1 MTAQPETK
9 SASRRAI
16 LTGALAGVG
25 AWVAGAIGR
34 ANPVRA
40 DGENIQIGGDYA
52 TAMSRTALTNE
63 SNNETVWYLYNSHQ
77 GTALYALSNSGIGVN
92 AISNFSSGVYAVGK
106 PAITAD
112 PSGQGYAIVGKGRI
126 RLERISGVA
135 VIPAGRTSVRITP
148 GVNLNTASFVLLTP
162 RSNLK
167 GRDLWYRTD
176 PPNERF
182 TIYLSSA
189 RTVPTRVSWLLLD

>member
-1 MTAQPETK
+1 MSAQSERPSPT
-9 SASRRAI
+9 RRAV
-16 LTGALAGVG
+16 LTGAIAGAG
-25 AWVAGAIGR
+25 AVVAGAIGR
-34 ANPVRA
+34 VSPVLA

-52 TAMSRTALTNE
+52 TARSRTAITNE
-63 SNNETVWYLYNSHQ
+63 TNNETVWYLYNSHQ
-77 GTALYALSNSGIGVN
+77 GTALFALSNSGIGVN
-92 AISNFSSGVYAVGK
+92 AISNFDSGVYAVGK

-112 PSGQGYAIVGKGRI
+112 PSGEGYAIVGKGRV

-148 GVNLNTASFVLLTP
+148 GVNLNTGSFVLLTP

-182 TIYLSSA
+182 TIYISSPRSVA
-189 RTVPTRVSWLLLD
+189 TRISWLLLD